1 MFVSKVQSLKPVSLY
16 VSVRIPIKQPVSRS
30 YCAVLAVRAL
40 SLLPVIRER
49 TQAESGHSDG
59 PTHQPQHGAG
69 GAGGGGAGG
78 GGGGGDGGREGGGGV
93 SHY

>member
-1 MFVSKVQSLKPVSLY
+1 M
-16 VSVRIPIKQPVSRS
+16 
-30 YCAVLAVRAL
+30 LAVRAL

-59 PTHQPQHGAG
+59 PTHQPHAGGAG

-78 GGGGGDGGREGGGGV
+78 GGGGGDGGREEGGGV
-93 SHY
+93 RHY